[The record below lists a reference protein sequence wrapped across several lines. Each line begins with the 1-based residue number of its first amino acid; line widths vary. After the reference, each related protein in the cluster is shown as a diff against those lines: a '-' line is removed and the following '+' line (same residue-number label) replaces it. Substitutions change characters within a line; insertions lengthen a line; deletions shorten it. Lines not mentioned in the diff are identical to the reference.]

1 MRKLWMMYKTASV
14 LSLSFFLIACSVG
27 PDYEKPTMDV
37 PDIYKEAAVGTW
49 KVATPRD
56 PSEPNKWWLVF
67 NDGILND
74 LEEQATTANPTIAIA
89 QAQYDQALALVDQA
103 VAAFFPVISATLGE
117 TKSGTHTPR
126 TSTTPATNTKIT
138 KDSIG
143 GQVAW
148 EIDVWG
154 KIRRQV
160 ESQEASAE
168 SFEALLAGAR
178 LSIQATVAQ
187 NYYLLRAL
195 DEAQTAFDESVAGY
209 EKFLTITRNQF
220 KAGITSDLAVLQ
232 AEAQL
237 QAITVQSMDNFVARA
252 QLEHA
257 IAVLLNKPPSQF
269 FIAKIKTDLVP
280 PEVPVSVPS
289 TVLERRPDVMSAER
303 KMAAANAQIGV
314 AVSAYFPVLNL
325 TGSQINSSNSF
336 AKLFSS
342 PAIVWALGAQLT
354 QNIFQGGATM
364 AAVEAADAGYHATVA
379 SYRFTVLGA
388 LQDVEDSLS
397 TSRILKNERVAQVL
411 ALQTAEKQL
420 SHTMFAYKEGTA
432 STLDS
437 LNALFTVYTA
447 KRNLVSIA
455 GRQMTSAVALIKSM
469 G

>member
-1 MRKLWMMYKTASV
+1 MRKLWRMYKTASV

-160 ESQEASAE
+160 
-168 SFEALLAGAR
+168 
-178 LSIQATVAQ
+178 
-187 NYYLLRAL
+187 
-195 DEAQTAFDESVAGY
+195 
-209 EKFLTITRNQF
+209 
-220 KAGITSDLAVLQ
+220 
-232 AEAQL
+232 
-237 QAITVQSMDNFVARA
+237 
-252 QLEHA
+252 
-257 IAVLLNKPPSQF
+257 
-269 FIAKIKTDLVP
+269 
-280 PEVPVSVPS
+280 
-289 TVLERRPDVMSAER
+289 
-303 KMAAANAQIGV
+303 
-314 AVSAYFPVLNL
+314 
-325 TGSQINSSNSF
+325 
-336 AKLFSS
+336 
-342 PAIVWALGAQLT
+342 
-354 QNIFQGGATM
+354 
-364 AAVEAADAGYHATVA
+364 
-379 SYRFTVLGA
+379 
-388 LQDVEDSLS
+388 
-397 TSRILKNERVAQVL
+397 
-411 ALQTAEKQL
+411 
-420 SHTMFAYKEGTA
+420 
-432 STLDS
+432 
-437 LNALFTVYTA
+437 
-447 KRNLVSIA
+447 
-455 GRQMTSAVALIKSM
+455 
-469 G
+469 